1 MLHISFAAG
10 SKVALHLN
18 FTKKTYERHG
28 RLRLDIVFPPCDVD
42 LGTAP
47 GWHEVE
53 TQALDLY
60 HVGIE
65 DLMSHASVPD
75 QALLASRRHAL
86 FFPDRRPAVAGSCL
100 EASASGGHGEPGS
113 GRLRAW
119 RARQQQQEV
128 QGVPQS
134 AAVEP
139 QIEMIHERGAGEAGE
154 DMAGRILE
162 AAKARAKLTLT
173 KPSTIQPPRSAP
185 GGNHENPRLIRSHR
199 PAGHISRRKRECL
212 WKMTMTAAEA

>member
-1 MLHISFAAG
+1 M
-10 SKVALHLN
+10 
-18 FTKKTYERHG
+18 
-28 RLRLDIVFPPCDVD
+28 
-42 LGTAP
+42 
-47 GWHEVE
+47 
-53 TQALDLY
+53 LDLY
-60 HVGIE
+60 HAGME
-65 DLMSHASVPD
+65 ALMSHASVPD
-75 QALLASRRHAL
+75 QALLASRRHA
-86 FFPDRRPAVAGSCL
+86 S
-100 EASASGGHGEPGS
+100 
-113 GRLRAW
+113 
-119 RARQQQQEV
+119 RQQQQEA
-128 QGVPQS
+128 QGVPRS

-154 DMAGRILE
+154 NVAGRILE